1 MVRTI
6 QPLRTVLKVN
16 ISCCKCKKKILKAI
30 TSIQGIDKIETDVAK
45 GTVMVT
51 GNADPFEIIVCT
63 RKAAKYAEVDS
74 IGPPP
79 SPSKESDEKSQKD
92 TDGENPPKMH
102 PTCSVCEP
110 IAIVHVADV
119 PCSTPCSLM

>member
-79 SPSKESDEKSQKD
+79 SPSKESDEKSQTEKD
-92 TDGENPPKMH
+92 TDGH
-102 PTCSVCEP
+102 HTCSVCEP